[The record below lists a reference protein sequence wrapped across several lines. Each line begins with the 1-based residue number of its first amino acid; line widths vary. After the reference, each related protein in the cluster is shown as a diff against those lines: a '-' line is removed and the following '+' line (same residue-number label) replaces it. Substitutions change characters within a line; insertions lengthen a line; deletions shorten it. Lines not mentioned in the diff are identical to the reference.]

1 MGDNTCTTTRPD
13 LGAVPHNDPRDSISS
28 DGTAEE
34 KLEAAN
40 FSVSLKPHKPFPP
53 VITGHLTGAR
63 MKSFNLCGET
73 KNDLLFK
80 VSVHMGYS
88 SHGPLGTRP
97 GIYLHNGMSVKDPIL
112 AAAGDESQWSARV
125 YAFHNKSVVLLPRL
139 PGEKEETGGGE
150 WVTETIV
157 SSTTGADVVFRFA
170 VNIPSNEGGSLT
182 RERFQWSK
190 FKKGTDHEYPAGGYK
205 LFWLPSSTDAPDHGC
220 VAVWELGKGVSKYWN
235 HMFTLKFVGD
245 ARSELGNRGQAVV
258 VVTAARLWMMR
269 LQGKTKKTTISL
281 GEKIGGKSE
290 PAV

>member
-1 MGDNTCTTTRPD
+1 MGDNTTTTRPD
-13 LGAVPHNDPRDSISS
+13 LAAVPHNDPRDSISS

-34 KLEAAN
+34 KPEAAN
-40 FSVSLKPHKPFPP
+40 FSASMKPHKPFPS

-73 KNDLLFK
+73 KSDFLFK

-97 GIYLHNGMSVKDPIL
+97 GIYLHNGTSVKEPIL
-112 AAAGDESQWSARV
+112 AAAGDGSQWSARV
-125 YAFHNKSVVLLPRL
+125 YAFNNKSVVLLPRL
-139 PGEKEETGGGE
+139 SGENERTGGGE

-157 SSTTGADVVFRFA
+157 GSTTGADVVFRFA
-170 VNIPSNEGGSLT
+170 VNIPSNEGGSLM
-182 RERFQWSK
+182 RERFEWRK
-190 FKKGTDHEYPAGGYK
+190 FKKGTDPEYSAGGYK
-205 LFWLPSSTDAPDHGC
+205 LFWLPSSTDALDHGC
-220 VAVWELGKGVSKYWN
+220 VAVWELGKGVSKYWD
-235 HMFTLKFVGD
+235 HMFTLKFVSD
-245 ARSELGNRGQAVV
+245 ARPEMGDRGQAAV

-281 GEKIGGKSE
+281 GENIREKSE